1 MASHLAGRRILLV
14 EDDEDGASLMAMTL
28 ERAGARVDHAASL
41 AAAFEALTGGPY
53 DALVSDLEL
62 PDGTGVE
69 LLAHCR
75 DACPE
80 LARCALALT
89 GHADASTAARLTAA
103 GFADVLPKPALPD
116 ALIARVAKLTGAN
129 LAP

>member
-1 MASHLAGRRILLV
+1 MPPHLTGRRILLV

-28 ERAGARVDHAASL
+28 ERAGAHVHHAASL
-41 AAAFEALTGGPY
+41 AAAFEALAAAPY

-62 PDGTGVE
+62 PDGTGVD

-75 DACPE
+75 DRCPD
-80 LARCALALT
+80 LARRALALT
-89 GHADASTAARLTAA
+89 GHADAATAARLSAA
-103 GFADVLPKPALPD
+103 GFADVLPKPAMPD